1 MRIGVLIH
9 DTAATYGGSH
19 TFETSLVEAIQASTS
34 SHKFFFHQTTPSPQV
49 KRWRS
54 LLKQVEV
61 SIGGGW
67 LVDVARKGVSRWRR
81 LLISEEISSVEKFI
95 QDTEIDIAW
104 FLTPFG
110 APVSV
115 PYIATVWDLQ
125 HRLQPIFPE
134 LRWDWD
140 ARERTYWAMLP
151 SGTRIITGTQTGKN
165 EIIQFYG
172 VNPENVVVVPMPIAD
187 AELTMGREQPVD
199 VREKYGVARDF
210 LFYPAQFWPHKNHI
224 NLLLALD
231 LLSQKEGMEFDLVLA
246 GSDKGNLQHV
256 TDTAAALKLTSR
268 VHILGFLPKSEVRQF
283 YRDAKCLVFPSFFG
297 PDNIPP
303 LEAFA
308 LECPVVAARVSGA
321 EEQLGKAA
329 LFFDPRDPADMARAI
344 LMLCSNGELRAELVR
359 RGRKLVETRTA
370 QSYMEQMCC
379 IFDELEPY
387 RRTWGRQYVAL

>member
-1 MRIGVLIH
+1 
-9 DTAATYGGSH
+9 
-19 TFETSLVEAIQASTS
+19 
-34 SHKFFFHQTTPSPQV
+34 
-49 KRWRS
+49 
-54 LLKQVEV
+54 
-61 SIGGGW
+61 
-67 LVDVARKGVSRWRR
+67 
-81 LLISEEISSVEKFI
+81 
-95 QDTEIDIAW
+95 
-104 FLTPFG
+104 
-110 APVSV
+110 
-115 PYIATVWDLQ
+115 
-125 HRLQPIFPE
+125 
-134 LRWDWD
+134 
-140 ARERTYWAMLP
+140 MLP